1 MINTFKAFISHAI
14 LNFVSHSRFSKDNSK
29 CLCWRGLTGLW
40 NMMTVEEMTSFEAKQ
55 HQSPEHRR
63 HTNPTNPT
71 QIPSKNCHRDERLR
85 TKSLKDSKSG
95 RPTAL
100 RDGRL
105 PTSDA
110 RCTRVSIPSVLRIAS
125 WHTYA
130 ALVSLGQAE
139 ETKAD
144 WLAWF
149 KSVEP
154 LFRNF
159 TPTVH
164 DIYEDADANKVVA
177 RCTSS
182 ACTPVGPY
190 RNEYMIVLYFTKDQ
204 RKVERFLEF
213 VDAGAS
219 MEFFPR
225 LHKWVAEHPGMKW

>member
-1 MINTFKAFISHAI
+1 MVNTTKAFISHTI
-14 LNFVSHSRFSKDNSK
+14 LHFVSHSRFSKDNSK
-29 CLCWRGLTGLW
+29 CLYWRGLTGLW

-63 HTNPTNPT
+63 NTNPTNPT

-100 RDGRL
+100 LDGRL
-105 PTSDA
+105 PPSDA
-110 RCTRVSIPSVLRIAS
+110 RCTRVSVPSLLRIAS

-139 ETKAD
+139 E
-144 WLAWF
+144 
-149 KSVEP
+149 SVEP

-159 TPTVH
+159 TPTVQ

-182 ACTPVGPY
+182 ASTPVGPY
-190 RNEYMIVLYFTKDQ
+190 RNEYMIVLYFTEDQ

-225 LHKWVAEHPGMKW
+225 LHKWVAEHPDMKW